1 MVGFFC
7 DSYKFSGR
15 GVRRSDEYSV
25 CVTPLHFND
34 SECAVEKKTIKTYI
48 TGVSEHVCLY
58 IYILIYDL

>member
-34 SECAVEKKTIKTYI
+34 SECAVEKTPIKTYI

-58 IYILIYDL
+58 ILIYDL